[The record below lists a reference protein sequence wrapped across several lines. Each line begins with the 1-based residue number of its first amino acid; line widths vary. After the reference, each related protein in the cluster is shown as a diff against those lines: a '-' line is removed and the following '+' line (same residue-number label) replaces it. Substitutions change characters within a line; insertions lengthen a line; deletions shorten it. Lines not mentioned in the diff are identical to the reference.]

1 MRELIYDADTF
12 VQGIALKVA
21 AFWVKVTNH
30 SSYLLAFFVA
40 VLAGACALMQF
51 GSLGER
57 LPRIIIMLF
66 WCSSLAFRCSV
77 NDDLWRD
84 GKSVGP
90 WGVDGF
96 PPIFHS
102 ALRLTCIMASLMS
115 IVLLLITREFFTW
128 LDASFCIVTA
138 AEYLACVKSPPRQ
151 EKESFVAVPQAA

>member
-12 VQGIALKVA
+12 LQGIALKVA

-51 GSLGER
+51 GSQT
-57 LPRIIIMLF
+57 IAMFI
-66 WCSSLAFRCSV
+66 WCASLAFRCSV
-77 NDDLWRD
+77 NDNLWRD

-90 WGVDGF
+90 WEVDGF
-96 PPIFHS
+96 PPVFHS
-102 ALRLTCIMASLMS
+102 ALRLTCIMSSLMS
-115 IVLLLITREFFTW
+115 IVLPLFIREFFTW
-128 LDASFCIVTA
+128 VDASFCIVTA